1 MLRLMRENAGSWIVK
16 VLLGIIVIVF
26 VLWGVGSNDSNKYQD
41 VATVNGEPVSADE
54 YQQSYQNLVAQMRQR
69 FGNNLNDEMI
79 EMLQIETQALN
90 RLIDK
95 KLLLQESGKLKIRI
109 SDEELAESIK
119 NTPMFQNE
127 GAFNANIYKTLLRSN
142 GLSPDV
148 FETMQREGMT
158 IEKLRSMVID
168 NVKISDSEISEW
180 YNWQNA
186 AVDINYVMFSPD
198 DKKDISPSDAEIE
211 TYYKE
216 NGDKYKTEPK
226 AKASYIRLNPE
237 DYMVKVDIPPDDI
250 KNYYEEYIQEF
261 ESPKTVAARHIL
273 IKVPVESGEKVEEE
287 KKAAILDILKEA
299 KAGKDFAELAK
310 KYSEGPSKEN
320 GGYLNAFKYEDMV
333 KPFSDQAFSM
343 KPGEISDPVRTQ
355 FGWHIIKVEKVNE
368 AAKKSLEEATPGI
381 TDKLKTQKARTL
393 AYNDA
398 ETIYEA
404 IVNGDD
410 LSLAAETASQKV
422 ETTDFFSEKDPIKG
436 IPNSFKFAQATFSLP
451 VMETSD
457 VEEFEDGYYIIRL
470 DEKIEP
476 RVPDLKDVIESV
488 RVDLVAKMQ
497 NDAALNTANEF
508 LNTVKKGVAFADEA
522 QKIGLA
528 IKSTGLFKRQE
539 AIPEIGY
546 EREISQEAFT
556 LKTPDQVNEAVLK
569 GKKGYYV
576 ISLKERKLPD
586 PENLAKEREE
596 IKTNLLQ
603 KKESGLFEDWLAQLR
618 SESEITI
625 KEGFLDK

>member
-1 MLRLMRENAGSWIVK
+1 MRENAGSWIVK